1 MHLLS
6 TKKMKIKYAIYRL
19 LLLIEKQWAKAIS
32 NDYRLNIIA
41 NNVINY
47 E

>member
-1 MHLLS
+1 
-6 TKKMKIKYAIYRL
+6 MKIECAIYRL
-19 LLLIEKQWAKAIS
+19 LLIIEKQGTKAIS

-41 NNVINY
+41 NNVINS

>member
-19 LLLIEKQWAKAIS
+19 LLLIEKQWAKAS
-32 NDYRLNIIA
+32 DTEPKLRSA
-41 NNVINY
+41 KTTS
-47 E
+47 